1 MSALVLDSGVLVAVD
16 RGDRTRLTDLRI
28 AQRRGVDL
36 RTNAMVVAQVWR
48 DGRGR
53 QAGLARLL
61 AGVDV
66 RAVTPADGKRAG
78 ELLKAAGLADAVDA
92 TVALLAGPGDRI
104 LTSDPDDLKRLSD
117 AAGRGAIVV
126 PVLQRGYSDLAQFWP
141 TRSWPKLW
149 CLCSSVSVNP
159 AAS

>member
-1 MSALVLDSGVLVAVD
+1 MTALVLDSGVLVAVD
-16 RGDRTRLTDLRI
+16 RGDRRMLLRMQ
-28 AQRRGVDL
+28 AASRDGMDL

-53 QAGLARLL
+53 QAELARLL

-78 ELLKAAGLADAVDA
+78 ELLRAAGLADAVDA

-117 AAGRGAIVV
+117 AVGRGAIVV
-126 PVLQRGYSDLAQFWP
+126 PVL
-141 TRSWPKLW
+141 
-149 CLCSSVSVNP
+149 
-159 AAS
+159 

>member
-16 RGDRTRLTDLRI
+16 QGDRTMVMDLRN
-28 AQRRGVDL
+28 AQRRGLDL

-53 QAGLARLL
+53 QAVLARLL
-61 AGVDV
+61 TGVDV
-66 RAVTPADGKRAG
+66 RTVTPADGKRAG

-104 LTSDPDDLKRLSD
+104 LTTDPDDLKRLSD
-117 AAGRGAIVV
+117 AVGSGAIVV
-126 PVLQRGYSDLAQFWP
+126 PALQRPRVTA
-141 TRSWPKLW
+141 T
-149 CLCSSVSVNP
+149 
-159 AAS
+159 

>member
-1 MSALVLDSGVLVAVD
+1 MTALVLDSGVLVAVD
-16 RGDRTRLTDLRI
+16 RGDRRMLLRMEAAARDGI
-28 AQRRGVDL
+28 EL

-53 QAGLARLL
+53 QAVLARLL

-66 RAVTPADGKRAG
+66 KAVTPADGKRAG
-78 ELLKAAGLADAVDA
+78 ELLMAAGLADAVDA

-117 AAGRGAIVV
+117 AAGGGAIVV
-126 PVLQRGYSDLAQFWP
+126 PVL
-141 TRSWPKLW
+141 
-149 CLCSSVSVNP
+149 
-159 AAS
+159 